1 MSILAR
7 IKKEGK
13 APAKK
18 LFGVIAGQR
27 LVGKTTL
34 AGTLPGKTLL
44 LQAAVLESG
53 SQSAEML
60 AKKGGHDLSVMTF
73 HSLAELVELV
83 AELKQDSD
91 FDNIYIDGLSAITEM
106 KMKDPTTAALI
117 KKSVWDGYRELG
129 DFVTDVILHLKEL
142 TYPTSTKKAKN
153 VFVTCALIAKQ
164 DKAGNVI
171 DVALDVKGNV
181 AVTSVTKLGECVA
194 TVYLRQT
201 EEGQERVL
209 LTKTFDYWPGRIDG
223 ILDEDNP
230 GIIPA
235 DLSQLL
241 KLKEGK

>member
-1 MSILAR
+1 MSILDKV
-7 IKKEGK
+7 KKQTKLDNKKMFGIIGGLRLSGK
-13 APAKK
+13 ST
-18 LFGVIAGQR
+18 I
-27 LVGKTTL
+27 
-34 AGTLPGKTLL
+34 AGTLPGKTLM
-44 LQAAVLESG
+44 LQASVLESG

-60 AKKGGHDLSVMTF
+60 AKKLGN
-73 HSLAELVELV
+73 SLQVLNFNSLGELIEII
-83 AELKQDSD
+83 AELKADTE
-91 FDNIYIDGLSAITEM
+91 FDNVYVDGLSAVTEM
-106 KMKDPTTAALI
+106 KLKDPMTAALI

-129 DFVTDVILHLKEL
+129 DFVTDVLLQLKEL
-142 TYPTSTKKAKN
+142 TYASSVKKAKN
-153 VFVTCALIAKQ
+153 VFMTCALTSKQ

-171 DVALDVKGNV
+171 DVSLDVRGNV